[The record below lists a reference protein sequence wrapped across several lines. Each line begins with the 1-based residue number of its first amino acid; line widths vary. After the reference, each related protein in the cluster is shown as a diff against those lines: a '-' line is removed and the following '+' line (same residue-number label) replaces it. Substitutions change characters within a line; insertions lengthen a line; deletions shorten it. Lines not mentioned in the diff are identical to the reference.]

1 MPSFFFREPQL
12 ISNSYMSLN
21 KRFVSLKL
29 SVGFSI
35 FDPIS
40 LLLKFIFYSAKCM
53 DSLTLKRQNSFQY

>member
-1 MPSFFFREPQL
+1 MPSFFFRELQL
-12 ISNSYMSLN
+12 SDSYMSLN

-29 SVGFSI
+29 SAGFSI

-40 LLLKFIFYSAKCM
+40 LLLKFIFYSAKCK